1 VSVSPL
7 LSRTQ
12 LDAIQ
17 RRTLGTLVLTQI
29 FTAMGYGSITA
40 LGSILAVDLS
50 GTEALAGATTTAT
63 TLAPALLA
71 VPLSTLSM
79 RYGRRV
85 ALAAALGAASAGTLL
100 VVGAVVGRAF
110 PLLVLGS
117 FLLGFSVAV
126 NLQARFA
133 AADLARPERRGRD
146 LSLVVWAV
154 TLGAVAGPNM
164 VTPGAW
170 LAGLLGLPAEAGA
183 FVISGASIA
192 LGGVILAV
200 GLRPDPLLVRNSLE
214 ADRKG
219 AAATTSR
226 RPLRA
231 GWNAVMEAD
240 RARAALALLLVAHTV
255 MVGVMSMTPLHLQH
269 LLPARDTAMT
279 AIGITISLHVV
290 GMYALSP
297 LMGWA
302 ADRFGRGRTALLGT
316 GVLLGAAAMTVVV
329 PATSIA
335 TAIALFAVGVGWSAI
350 TIAASALLIE
360 AVEPTQS
367 VAAQGLSDALMSAAG
382 AAGSLVAGTLMG
394 WVGFQG
400 LNVVAGL
407 LVIAAAGYAGAHL
420 RGRRA
425 VEEGEPRPQR
435 P

>member
-1 VSVSPL
+1 MPVSPL
-7 LSRTQ
+7 MSRTQ

-133 AADLARPERRGRD
+133 ATDLARPERRGRD

-170 LAGLLGLPAEAGA
+170 LAGMLGLPAEAGA
-183 FVISGASIA
+183 FVISGVSIA

-214 ADRKG
+214 VDKRG
-219 AAATTSR
+219 VAATPSR

-240 RARAALALLLVAHTV
+240 HARAALALLLVAHTV

-269 LLPARDTAMT
+269 LLPARDTALT

-316 GVLLGAAAMTVVV
+316 GVLLVAAAITVVA
-329 PATSIA
+329 PATSNA
-335 TAIALFAVGVGWSAI
+335 TVIALFIVGVGWSAI
-350 TIAASALLIE
+350 TVAASALLIE
-360 AVEPTQS
+360 AVEPAQS

-382 AAGSLVAGTLMG
+382 AVGSLVAGTVMG
-394 WVGFQG
+394 WAGFKG
-400 LNVVAGL
+400 LNIVAGV

-420 RGRRA
+420 RGRSTA
-425 VEEGEPRPQR
+425 EQDQPGTQQP
-435 P
+435 